1 MAVRGGFGCQTVV
14 REFASTAGAGCLT
27 GVFRPDSVSMH
38 RRGGHQMSA
47 GSGRSVRDGP
57 SRGIPSSRFRSRKPS
72 PKPVAKP
79 SLESL
84 FKDRPS
90 GAGQAGDAC
99 PQNLELRLEGRRL
112 GRLRG
117 GTLRI
122 TCGCGHSGDVPVA
135 ALVARHGEDARV
147 RDAVDSMRCSGCG
160 ARRVQEVRWLS

>member
-1 MAVRGGFGCQTVV
+1 MTVR
-14 REFASTAGAGCLT
+14 
-27 GVFRPDSVSMH
+27 
-38 RRGGHQMSA
+38 
-47 GSGRSVRDGP
+47 SGRSVRDGP

-72 PKPVAKP
+72 RKATAKP
-79 SLESL
+79 TLDTL

-90 GAGQAGDAC
+90 GTGQTEGPSRQD
-99 PQNLELRLEGRRL
+99 LELRLEGRRL

-147 RDAVDSMRCSGCG
+147 CDAVDSMRCSGCG
-160 ARRVQEVRWLS
+160 ARRIKEIRCLD

>member
-1 MAVRGGFGCQTVV
+1 
-14 REFASTAGAGCLT
+14 
-27 GVFRPDSVSMH
+27 
-38 RRGGHQMSA
+38 MSA

-57 SRGIPSSRFRSRKPS
+57 SRGIPSSRFRSGKPARKPA
-72 PKPVAKP
+72 AKP
-79 SLESL
+79 ALETL

-90 GAGQAGDAC
+90 VTGQAGDT
-99 PQNLELRLEGRRL
+99 PRQELELRLEGRRL

-135 ALVARHGEDARV
+135 ALAARHGEDARV
-147 RDAVDSMRCSGCG
+147 SDAIATMRCSGCG

>member
-1 MAVRGGFGCQTVV
+1 
-14 REFASTAGAGCLT
+14 
-27 GVFRPDSVSMH
+27 
-38 RRGGHQMSA
+38 MSA

-57 SRGIPSSRFRSRKPS
+57 SRGIPSSRFRSRNPS
-72 PKPVAKP
+72 PNPTRKPT
-79 SLESL
+79 LESL

-90 GAGQAGDAC
+90 GTGHAEAASRQDR
-99 PQNLELRLEGRRL
+99 ELRLEGRRL

-160 ARRVQEVRWLS
+160 ARRIKEIRWLS

>member
-1 MAVRGGFGCQTVV
+1 M
-14 REFASTAGAGCLT
+14 
-27 GVFRPDSVSMH
+27 SV
-38 RRGGHQMSA
+38 

-79 SLESL
+79 TLDTL

-90 GAGQAGDAC
+90 GTGHAEAASRQD
-99 PQNLELRLEGRRL
+99 LELRLEGRRL
-112 GRLRG
+112 SRLRG

-135 ALVARHGEDARV
+135 ALAARHGEDARV
-147 RDAVDSMRCSGCG
+147 SDAIATMRCSGCG